1 MTQKNK
7 IEITT
12 NEKKVNYMTD
22 ERNIEKEKQI
32 YNSDNETK
40 ENKMGTMP
48 IGRLMITM
56 SWPAM
61 LSMLIQALYNI
72 VDSIFVAKISESA
85 LTAVT
90 LIFPIQMVLIAIAIG
105 TGVGVNSLIARKL
118 GAKKYDDAD
127 LAANHGFRLSFINWA
142 VFAAFGLLFSKIY
155 MQLYS
160 NSPYIINNGA
170 LYLMIITVFSLFVF
184 IQINTEKVLQAT
196 GNMLMPMISSLVGAI
211 INIVLDPILIF
222 GIGIFPKMGVVGAA
236 IATIIGQLIAMCLG
250 LFFLFGHEHQVKVK
264 LKGFKFNYETIKDI
278 YNVGFPVMLM
288 QLIGSVMLFCINGI
302 LAFSETAVA
311 VLGSYFRLQSFVFL
325 PVFGLNQGA
334 MPIMG
339 YNYGARNK
347 ERLMQAYKVGL
358 KIALIIMTIGTLIFL
373 IFPAQLLGL
382 FSASKHMLELGVP
395 ALRIICLCFVPAAFG
410 ILTSTIFQATG
421 HGMLSMWQALIRQLI
436 GIVPLAWILIKKGGL
451 SLVWWAWP
459 LAEILGIIYSII
471 YLKKLYKNEIESL
484 G

>member
-1 MTQKNK
+1 M
-7 IEITT
+7 
-12 NEKKVNYMTD
+12 
-22 ERNIEKEKQI
+22 
-32 YNSDNETK
+32 TK

-72 VDSIFVAKISESA
+72 IDSIFVAKVSESA

-90 LIFPIQMVLIAIAIG
+90 LIFPIQMLIIAVAVG

-118 GAKKYDDAD
+118 GAKRFDEAD
-127 LAANHGFRLSFINWA
+127 LAANHGFRISFLNWL
-142 VFAAFGLLFSKIY
+142 VFAVFGLLFSNLY
-155 MQLYS
+155 MTAYS
-160 NSPYIINNGA
+160 NSQYIIKNGS
-170 LYLMIITVFSLFVF
+170 LYLTIITVFSLFVF
-184 IQINTEKVLQAT
+184 MQINTEKVLQAT
-196 GNMLMPMISSLVGAI
+196 GNMIMPMICSLVGAI

-236 IATIIGQLIAMCLG
+236 VATVIGQFVSMCFGLIL
-250 LFFLFGHEHQVKVK
+250 LFGYKHQVKIK
-264 LKGFKFNYETIKDI
+264 MKEFKFNWETVKDI
-278 YNVGFPVMLM
+278 YNVGFPAMLM
-288 QLIGSVMLFCINGI
+288 QLIGSIMLFCINGI

-311 VLGSYFRLQSFVFL
+311 VLGSYFRLQSFIFM

-347 ERLMQAYKVGL
+347 ERLVNTYKVGL
-358 KIALIIMTIGTLIFL
+358 EIALTIMTIGTIIFL
-373 IFPAQLLGL
+373 AFPTQLLGL
-382 FSASKHMLELGVP
+382 FSASEHMLEIGVP
-395 ALRIICLCFVPAAFG
+395 ALRIISVCFIPAAFG

-436 GIVPLAWILIKKGGL
+436 GIVPLAWVLIKIGGL
-451 SLVWWAWP
+451 DLVWWAWP
-459 LAEILGIIYSII
+459 LAEVLGIVYSII
-471 YLKKLYKNEIESL
+471 VLKKLYKDEIELL